1 MTLPAGL
8 SKLPSHHKEIS
19 AATCNM
25 AFRSQGFGVTIM
37 SVLPQDYP
45 TEYQKSCNVVEDY
58 EARMSMVP
66 KEWPTGLALNEN
78 SIPMDD
84 PPQVP
89 GGICNFAMPD
99 QSTRDRYLWV
109 RFNLYQQF

>member
-1 MTLPAGL
+1 
-8 SKLPSHHKEIS
+8 
-19 AATCNM
+19 M
-25 AFRSQGFGVTIM
+25 AIRSQAFGLNIM

-45 TEYQKSCNVVEDY
+45 TQYQKNCNVVEDY

-66 KEWPTGLALNEN
+66 KEWPAGLALNGY

-89 GGICNFAMPD
+89 GDICNFAMPD

-109 RFNLYQQF
+109 RCNIH